1 MKHRSLTE
9 SGSERSFIL
18 VFETGDEVVSGLTTF
33 AEEQGITA
41 AHFGAI
47 GAFQNATIAFFDLS
61 TKEYE
66 KTEVGEQVEV
76 MSLTGNI
83 ALFEGKPKLHAHV
96 VVGKRDLTAHGGHL
110 VAGNVKP
117 TLELWLT
124 TFDAAVVRTLDAA
137 TNLPLIDLDHQ

>member
-1 MKHRSLTE
+1 MKHRSVTE

-41 AHFGAI
+41 AYFSAI
-47 GAFQNATIAFFDLS
+47 GAFRRATIAFFDLA

-66 KTEVGEQVEV
+66 KTEVDEQVEG

-96 VVGKRDLTAHGGHL
+96 VVGKRDLTSHGGHL
-110 VAGNVKP
+110 VSGNVRP
-117 TLELWLT
+117 TLELYLT
-124 TFDAAVVRTLDAA
+124 AFDTAVVRTLDAV
-137 TNLPLIDLDHQ
+137 TNLPLIDLGQE